1 MTASPY
7 VIDYAGTFSLRASP
21 EQVWATIER
30 VDAFSLWWG
39 WLREFSVEGP
49 ARDGPALVAG
59 SVLHGLVCPP
69 LPYRMDLTVL
79 LNECVQPSLVRAEV
93 HGDLEGEAGLALE
106 PDAEGTRATAAWTIE
121 MMQPPMRMAAR
132 VAHPLLS
139 WGHDRVVEA
148 TVAGFRRQLE
158 SIR

>member
-7 VIDYAGTFSLRASP
+7 VIDYSATFYLGAP
-21 EQVWATIER
+21 PQQVWARIER
-30 VDAFSLWWG
+30 VDYFPLWWG
-39 WLREFSVEGP
+39 RLREFHV
-49 ARDGPALVAG
+49 DGPAMTSG
-59 SVLHGLVCPP
+59 SVFHGVVCPP

-79 LNECVQPSLVRAEV
+79 LNECVRPRLVRAEV

-106 PDAEGTRATAAWTIE
+106 PLGDGTRATAAWTIE

-139 WGHDRVVEA
+139 WGHDRVVDA
-148 TVAGFRRQLE
+148 TVAGFRRQLA
-158 SIR
+158 SLR